1 MPQIDRLFPVDAS
14 SPMVAEI
21 TDDPA
26 LMRLWGYL
34 RLATRPMTAPE
45 ICAATGLDPVTVQ
58 RKLDVLRSHGLVEA
72 LPATT
77 RRPGISFRALY
88 AGLKIRCGDDADRA
102 VMRKVTA
109 AMRTYAKELMRS
121 DPPPDCLKGSLPEF
135 IGALHLTPPELEE
148 LQRRL
153 ESIVEFT
160 ELLSAKYAK
169 RGTDPELCNYV
180 VNVRID
186 HLSQPALPLAPV
198 RIDTGRTGPAS
209 HEPVSDRPA
218 KGRLSARERQTAM
231 ALARGL
237 TIEEVAKEMG
247 LAKSTV
253 STMTKRIY
261 RKLAVRRRAELV
273 SRLREVGLGE

>member
-1 MPQIDRLFPVDAS
+1 MAPSERLFMVDAS

-21 TDDPA
+21 TEDSA

-45 ICAATGLDPVTVQ
+45 ICAAARLDAATVQ
-58 RKLDVLRSHGLVEA
+58 AKLDKLRNHGLVEA

-88 AGLKIRCGDDADRA
+88 AGLKIRCNGDADRG
-102 VMRKVTA
+102 VMQRVNA
-109 AMRTYAKELMRS
+109 AIRSHTKDLVRS
-121 DPPPDCLKGSLPEF
+121 DPRPEWLMATLPEF
-135 IGALHLTPPELEE
+135 VGTLHLTPAELEE

-160 ELLSAKYAK
+160 ELVSAKYAK

-180 VNVRID
+180 LNFRID
-186 HLSQPALPLAPV
+186 PLPEPALPLAPV
-198 RIDTGRTGPAS
+198 RVDNGSTRPAEREPAS
-209 HEPVSDRPA
+209 ERPA

-261 RKLAVRRRAELV
+261 RKLAVRRRAEMV
-273 SRLREVGLGE
+273 TRLKELGL